1 VILAILTDLS
11 MDHRCHKLATSL
23 RDLGYH
29 PIILCDKPKHPLGK
43 AWNGFDIRELTQ
55 VSHLDRFAKAFI
67 LFQLRLAWFLL
78 WTRSRIWISL
88 DCPPLLTLA
97 LFSRLRRTTAIYDSH
112 EIFTETPMVLSRPAR
127 KWFWTR
133 WHDGGLKFTKRI
145 ITVSPAIIE
154 WFKQRY
160 SGHQYWLLPNAPI
173 LNQNAPVCQP
183 PVSNKFRLIY
193 QGGLRHASGLS
204 ECLKA
209 LQSPSPDLKI
219 NRFDLY
225 GDGPERDLIKR
236 LSEGFLSDK
245 NSNTN
250 SDSNA
255 SDSAKEPSEISVKMH
270 GQVPFDLLPKAMAE
284 SHIGLNIVQPICQNY
299 ALTLSN
305 KVFDYVHAGLPVLLS
320 DNPSHRAI
328 IKRYPIGVVVDSYD
342 GTAMEKGLLE
352 IQERWVAMHEACLL
366 AKQEW
371 HWDAFVE
378 GLPKFLESEGSNL
391 EGLKNRMPEV
401 FVLGSD

>member
-160 SGHQYWLLPNAPI
+160 SGHQYWLLPNAPYLDSTPI
-173 LNQNAPVCQP
+173 KDEWIQP
-183 PVSNKFRLIY
+183 PFKIVF
-193 QGGLRHASGLS
+193 QGGLRVASGLA
-204 ECLKA
+204 ETFQA
-209 LQSPSPDLKI
+209 LGSDPELQEFTMEI
-219 NRFDLY
+219 Y
-225 GDGPERDLIKR
+225 GDGLQKAHLE
-236 LSEGFLSDK
+236 
-245 NSNTN
+245 
-250 SDSNA
+250 NA
-255 SDSAKEPSEISVKMH
+255 AIQFGVNDRIRFH
-270 GQVPFDLLPKAMAE
+270 GQVPFETLPAAMSQA
-284 SHIGLNIVQPICQNY
+284 HIGIHLMQPVCDSFS
-299 ALTLSN
+299 LTLAN
-305 KVFDYVHAGLPVLLS
+305 KLFDYVHRGLPVLLS
-320 DNPSHRAI
+320 DNPSHRDFL
-328 IKRYPIGVVVDSYD
+328 KSHPIGVTVDSFD
-342 GTAMEKGLLE
+342 PISIAKGLRTIKAQWKE
-352 IQERWVAMHEACLL
+352 MRAACSPARERWNWGAF
-366 AKQEW
+366 AK
-371 HWDAFVE
+371 
-378 GLPKFLESEGSNL
+378 GLPEFIEGRVENVSERN
-391 EGLKNRMPEV
+391 
-401 FVLGSD
+401 